1 MATTVGDWAVVED
14 ADVGTYV
21 RHLVTGEVR
30 WTLPLEML
38 RTHGLLAP
46 AIVAPATATNQDDD
60 NADAPRT
67 GEEDADAMALP
78 KEDEDIVSRWSL
90 RASSLVYDD
99 ESLRSSIVSA
109 TLDDD
114 NRGLNQFSAVAD
126 GGIFERPHCVHVIRS
141 LQAWLRVHHP
151 ALDARTQAG
160 TLRFPMF
167 PCRYSGSRHVMRVL
181 VTRPGATSSVLYEGD
196 EANTVREVLTYARS
210 RLYVDAKA
218 VDGAFVLKVTGR
230 NEYLLDE
237 TRPLG
242 AFAHL
247 HASARNKATAKLTLL
262 ELSAADAELK
272 RDTLQSLDRS
282 LPCISFGKQ
291 VPRAVSRLDTATVAW
306 PFRIKM
312 VELAHLPEDGRM
324 SHLVVAVGLW
334 AGPLTR
340 LDAAESY
347 ISSPSINNYEVLETP
362 PIPFTAD
369 RLHWSTNGGWLTSSV
384 VSYKSLPA
392 SARLSLTVYGI
403 LKEKEGIDGTAR
415 RVALAAA
422 WRPLFESS
430 DHCLHG
436 GRHTLS
442 LWPCSMTPQ
451 GFENGELPLGFPT
464 TPNPSCRHGVLTY
477 ELDAF
482 EKPLQLVEARSDPG
496 KLHASAR
503 SQSSASIDAT
513 LAALEHVDV
522 LHTLTQREKTVLW
535 QARHQCATT
544 PALLPVFLRAIN
556 WSNRDAIDEARR
568 LVARWNLDDDVA
580 SLLQVLGHDVPDP
593 MLRAW
598 VVDQLHKLP
607 DDVLQDYVLQ
617 LVQVLKYEGHVD
629 GALSRFLLFRSL
641 LNPVRIGQRVFWLL
655 KTEADNWLH
664 AESYSILLATYVSLH
679 PSHRALLFEQCRI
692 VDQLELIAQRVKR
705 TNKDDRLACLA
716 QELEL
721 LNATLDKP
729 FHLCLSLRF
738 ECRRFCIE
746 KCQVMG
752 SAKKPLWLTFENADP
767 LGDPIMAIFKHGDDL
782 RQDLMTL
789 QLLRLWDKLWY
800 DHGVDLR
807 LKPYLCQSIGYQ
819 LGMIEVVPHAKTTAH
834 IHRDYGHVYFGAWM
848 ATPIESYLK
857 HAAADGDALAD
868 AVDHFIRTCAGYCVA
883 TYVLGI
889 GDRHSDNIMVASS
902 GHLFHIDFGH
912 FLGNFKV
919 KFGFQRERA
928 PFVLTPEMAFA
939 MRASSS
945 EGRFELFERYCGDA
959 YNLLRQTP
967 ALWVA
972 LFALMVPA
980 HVPEMTSFSDILYL
994 RDQLSVQLSSDEAA
1008 DKFKAEIKNALTS
1021 TSRRVDNWMHNMKHG
1036 IDLFAS

>member
-1 MATTVGDWAVVED
+1 MTTTVGDWAVVED
-14 ADVGTYV
+14 PNVGMYF
-21 RHLVTGEVR
+21 RHLVTGEAR
-30 WTLPLEML
+30 WTVPLETL
-38 RTHGLLAP
+38 RAHGLLAP
-46 AIVAPATATNQDDD
+46 AVVAPAPASNQDDD
-60 NADAPRT
+60 GPRHGEDDAT
-67 GEEDADAMALP
+67 TLP

-99 ESLRSSIVSA
+99 ESFRSSIASA

-126 GGIFERPHCVHVIRS
+126 GGIFERPRCVHIIRS
-141 LQAWLRVHHP
+141 LQAWLRAHHP

-167 PCRYSGSRHVMRVL
+167 PCRYSGSQHVIRLL
-181 VTRPGATSSVLYEGD
+181 VTRPGTNMSLLYEGD
-196 EANTVREVLTYARS
+196 EANTVRDVLEYARY
-210 RLYVDAKA
+210 RLCVDATT
-218 VDGAFVLKVTGR
+218 VGDAFVLKVTGR

-237 TRPLG
+237 ERPLG
-242 AFAHL
+242 AYAHL
-247 HASARNKATAKLTLL
+247 HASARNKATAKLTLVD
-262 ELSAADAELK
+262 LSPADAELK
-272 RDTLQSLDRS
+272 RDTLDWLHRV
-282 LPCISFGKQ
+282 LPFVSFAKH
-291 VPRAVSRLDTATVAW
+291 VPRTMAR
-306 PFRIKM
+306 
-312 VELAHLPEDGRM
+312 LAHLPEDSRV

-340 LDAAESY
+340 LGAAESC
-347 ISSPSINNYEVLETP
+347 ISSPPTDGYEVLETP
-362 PIPFTAD
+362 PIPFHAD
-369 RLHWSTNGGWLTSSV
+369 KLDWPINGGWLTSSV
-384 VSYKSLPA
+384 IAYKSLPA
-392 SARLSLTVYGI
+392 SARLSLIVYGI
-403 LKEKEGIDGTAR
+403 LLDNEGVDGAAR
-415 RVALAAA
+415 RVPLAAA

-430 DHCLHG
+430 DHCVVG
-436 GRHTLS
+436 GRHNLS
-442 LWPCSMTPQ
+442 LWPCSMTPH

-482 EKPLQLVEARSDPG
+482 ERPLQLVEPRRDPR
-496 KLHASAR
+496 KLSAR

-513 LAALEHVDV
+513 LAALEHVDM

-535 QARHQCATT
+535 QARHQCTAT
-544 PALLPVFLRAIN
+544 PALLPVFLRSIN
-556 WSNRDAIDEARR
+556 WSSRDAIEEARR
-568 LVARWNLDDDVA
+568 LVALWTLDDDAA

-593 MLRAW
+593 MLRSW

-617 LVQVLKYEGHVD
+617 LVQVLKYELHVD
-629 GALSRFLLFRSL
+629 GALSRFLLYRSL
-641 LNPVRIGQRVFWLL
+641 LNPVQIGQRVFWLL
-655 KTEADNWLH
+655 KTEADDWLH
-664 AESYSILLATYVSLH
+664 AEAYSILLATYVSLH

-705 TNKDDRLACLA
+705 THKDNRLACLA
-716 QELEL
+716 TELEL

-738 ECRRFCIE
+738 ECRRLCIE
-746 KCQVMG
+746 KCHVLG

-767 LGDPIMAIFKHGDDL
+767 LGDPILAIFKHGDDL

-800 DHGVDLR
+800 AHGVDLR
-807 LKPYLCQSIGYQ
+807 LKPYLCQSIGYE
-819 LGMIEVVPHAKTTAH
+819 LGMIEVVPNAKTTAH

-889 GDRHSDNIMVASS
+889 GDRHSDNIMVAST

-928 PFVLTPEMAFA
+928 PFVLTPEMAFV

-945 EGRFELFERYCGDA
+945 ETRFELFERYCGDA

-967 ALWVA
+967 ALWVT

-980 HVPEMTSFSDILYL
+980 HVPEMTSFRDILYL

-1008 DKFKAEIKNALTS
+1008 DKFKAEIKNALAS